1 MLADTAQDIVFGS
14 EGTAQ
19 ADFERQEEINREIG
33 LTRLV
38 MGSGGNTPPHDSEKD
53 MKPVATE
60 HV

>member
-1 MLADTAQDIVFGS
+1 VQDIVFGS

-38 MGSGGNTPPHDSEKD
+38 MGSGGHTPPHEPEKD
-53 MKPVATE
+53 HKYETAE